1 MRWRKIRE
9 GDCSGRKKKK
19 VIETHY
25 GPKYVLLV
33 LKLLCTVKLN
43 QLNLYRG
50 ILSSKGV
57 RKEQDLL
64 LSLQNCSSI
73 WIQPLP
79 WSIDAKQC
87 HYAGFLAVWQLN
99 FKKFQKLVSGRILEF
114 DQLFQCSPL
123 FSEAVLVA
131 IKTDTLNVFLAVI
144 PPSTRMPRSFSLVFG
159 VTFCKKTEVFIVW

>member
-73 WIQPLP
+73 
-79 WSIDAKQC
+79 
-87 HYAGFLAVWQLN
+87 
-99 FKKFQKLVSGRILEF
+99 
-114 DQLFQCSPL
+114 
-123 FSEAVLVA
+123 
-131 IKTDTLNVFLAVI
+131 
-144 PPSTRMPRSFSLVFG
+144 
-159 VTFCKKTEVFIVW
+159 